1 MYTVLLVEDEEVIR
15 KGICYSVP
23 WEEFGCRV
31 IGEGENGE
39 EGCRLIEELRP
50 DIVITDINT
59 PVMDG
64 LTMIARTKAKYDY
77 AAIILTGYSDFE
89 YAKEA
94 IRQGVTGYVLKP
106 LNMQEMKEAL
116 ELAVLESQ
124 NIRYLRERTE
134 KTDELCNITLIEKG
148 KEYKVTVVQQ
158 ILEFI
163 MKNYQKKITLSD
175 LEKELHYTER
185 YINQQFRKYVGTTVI
200 EYLNRYRIQKAL
212 ELLKNRDLPVSEIGW
227 ECGIGEYKYFNYV
240 FKKYVGC
247 SAREYRTRIRKGLSH
262 Q

>member
-31 IGEGENGE
+31 IGEAENGE
-39 EGCRLIEELRP
+39 EGCRMIEELRP

-64 LTMIARTKAKYDY
+64 LTMIARTKAKFDY
-77 AAIILTGYSDFE
+77 AALILTGYSDFE

-106 LNMQEMKEAL
+106 LNIREMKEAL
-116 ELAVLESQ
+116 ELAVLESK
-124 NIRYLRERTE
+124 NIHYLRERNE
-134 KTDELCNITLIEKG
+134 KSEELSGITLIEKE
-148 KEYKVTVVQQ
+148 KEYKDTVVRQ
-158 ILEFI
+158 ILEYI
-163 MKNYQKKITLSD
+163 TQNYQQKVMLSD

-212 ELLKNRDLPVSEIGW
+212 ELLRTGDMPVSEIGW
-227 ECGIGEYKYFNYV
+227 ECGIGEYKYFNHV

-247 SAREYRTRIRKGLSH
+247 SAREYRNRIRSTGL
-262 Q
+262 

>member
-148 KEYKVTVVQQ
+148 KEYKDTVVQQ

-163 MKNYQKKITLSD
+163 MKN
-175 LEKELHYTER
+175 

-247 SAREYRTRIRKGLSH
+247 SAREYRTRIRNTEL
-262 Q
+262 